1 MPKGYACNLA
11 KNTPEIKK
19 VNVDEQRSTNLKIYQ
34 QYTITLAISKGRHK
48 MNTAE
53 KQKVG
58 DDANGTFNKQQGC
71 IFHEKINTVLKAEKK
86 ILLGFESTQK
96 KS

>member
-19 VNVDEQRSTNLKIYQ
+19 ANVDEQRSTNLKIY
-34 QYTITLAISKGRHK
+34 TLAISQGLYK

-53 KQKVG
+53 KQKVR
-58 DDANGTFNKQQGC
+58 DKDNRTFNK
-71 IFHEKINTVLKAEKK
+71 
-86 ILLGFESTQK
+86 
-96 KS
+96 

>member
-19 VNVDEQRSTNLKIYQ
+19 ANVDEQRSTNLKIY
-34 QYTITLAISKGRHK
+34 TPAISKGWHK

-53 KQKVG
+53 KQKVR
-58 DDANGTFNKQQGC
+58 DEANGTLNK
-71 IFHEKINTVLKAEKK
+71 
-86 ILLGFESTQK
+86 
-96 KS
+96 

>member
-19 VNVDEQRSTNLKIYQ
+19 ANVDEQRSTNLKIY
-34 QYTITLAISKGRHK
+34 TLAIYKGLCK

-53 KQKVG
+53 KQKVR
-58 DDANGTFNKQQGC
+58 DEANSTFNK
-71 IFHEKINTVLKAEKK
+71 
-86 ILLGFESTQK
+86 
-96 KS
+96 

>member
-19 VNVDEQRSTNLKIYQ
+19 ANVDEQRSTNLKIYIL
-34 QYTITLAISKGRHK
+34 TISKTLCK

-53 KQKVG
+53 QQKIG
-58 DDANGTFNKQQGC
+58 NEGNSIYFNLNM
-71 IFHEKINTVLKAEKK
+71 H
-86 ILLGFESTQK
+86 
-96 KS
+96 